1 MKKLTIFL
9 LTFTVFLLYPALQGN
24 SYFDLLS
31 HHAAIQ
37 DTQLNKDSAMC
48 FCFANAT
55 EKVTVGF
62 MYHNGQTGV
71 VVDCTATQQYF
82 KPESFA
88 AYKQK
93 TTDPLTC
100 KTRYVY
106 PSDFVIPDES
116 KNKKTAAALPDP
128 SRQRKMNQTEYL
140 CSFISLKECESIVKN
155 KTVVFYT
162 GAGISADMVPTM
174 NGLFD
179 QLGLQAV
186 NINLLDKII
195 GYFYPRWI
203 YKKFEP
209 LVNNPEK
216 SQAVMHA
223 FYQACF
229 DGKPTPAHYALT
241 ALVAAKNCAVITEN
255 IDTLHQK
262 AGVECLT
269 RADGDILQHIDVE
282 QLKNIDAIIC
292 IGMSEDQSGLLYW
305 YKERH
310 PDGIIV
316 AVDRNIPCYVGRN
329 DKVLQGDIQTILPEL
344 AKTFAS

>member
-1 MKKLTIFL
+1 MKKLIIFL
-9 LTFTVFLLYPALQGN
+9 LTFTIFSLYHALQGN

-31 HHAAIQ
+31 HHAATLE
-37 DTQLNKDSAMC
+37 TQLNKDSAMC

-62 MYHNGQTGV
+62 MYHNGQTGI
-71 VVDCTATQQYF
+71 VVDCTANQQYF
-82 KPESFA
+82 KPASFA

-106 PSDFVIPDES
+106 PSDFIFPDEDQ
-116 KNKKTAAALPDP
+116 NKKMAAALPDP
-128 SRQRKMNQTEYL
+128 SRQRKINQIEHL
-140 CSFISLKECESIVKN
+140 CSFISVEECEALIKN
-155 KTVVFYT
+155 KTVAFYT
-162 GAGISADMVPTM
+162 GAGISADVVPTM

-179 QLGLQAV
+179 KLGLEAV

-195 GYFYPRWI
+195 GYFYPQWI

-216 SQAVMHA
+216 SQRVMHA

-229 DGKPTPAHYALT
+229 DGTPTPAHYALT

-255 IDTLHQK
+255 IDTLQQK

-269 RADGDILQHIDVE
+269 RAGGDILQHIDAE
-282 QLKNIDAIIC
+282 QLKNIDVIIC

-305 YKERH
+305 YKELY
-310 PDGIIV
+310 PKGIIV
-316 AVDRNIPCYVGRN
+316 ALDRGVPCYVGHN
-329 DKVLQGDIQTILPEL
+329 DKVLRGDIQTIVPEL
-344 AKTFAS
+344 AKSFMS